1 MMNRCGVSEQPCHK
15 LLWIINK
22 TILDLF
28 KLTEVITLMKS
39 KFAIARN
46 WAFIPTK

>member
-1 MMNRCGVSEQPCHK
+1 MNRYGVSEQPCHK
-15 LLWIINK
+15 LLWVINK
-22 TILDLF
+22 TMLGLL
-28 KLTEVITLMKS
+28 KSTEVVTLMKS